1 MAAHGDPGALAGR
14 SWRTGN
20 SGQTHSV
27 RFAAL
32 LTRTIRRQTF
42 DLVEF
47 C

>member
-1 MAAHGDPGALAGR
+1 MAHGDPGALAGR
-14 SWRTGN
+14 SWRTDN
-20 SGQTHSV
+20 SGQTRSV